1 MDIYKEIKSR
11 VDITN
16 ILEHYGIF
24 PVRGRNIYRCPFHD
38 DSRPSA
44 NTHKT
49 KSGFYNFHCFPC
61 GLELDIFDFVG
72 KMENFSG
79 NERQVRWK
87 CAKFINN
94 KFGLGLIGELTYE
107 QKLENQK
114 RDMERK
120 KRQAEKLWWEQ
131 YEKSVLNEI
140 AKQLRMWEEIQTATH
155 ITRGEYK
162 RGEWEFCDLF
172 FTALK
177 RQDWLNWLYNAICGF
192 DHPECEFDYLYPTDK
207 KQVLE
212 MIKKGEI
219 VIW

>member
-1 MDIYKEIKSR
+1 MDVYKEIKSR

-24 PVRGRNIYRCPFHD
+24 PTRGRNKFRCPFHD
-38 DSRPSA
+38 DQNPSA
-44 NTHKT
+44 NTHQT

-87 CAKFINN
+87 CAEFIND

-114 RDMERK
+114 RDRERK
-120 KRQAEKLWWEQ
+120 KLQSEKLQWKR
-131 YEKSVLNEI
+131 YEKKIISHVSVML
-140 AKQLRMWEEIQTATH
+140 QGWEEVLRETH

-162 RGEWEFCDLF
+162 KNQWQYENLF

-177 RQDWLNWLYNAICGF
+177 KCEWYNWLYDVLCENI
-192 DHPECEFDYLYPTDK
+192 HPECEYDYIYGTNK
-207 KQVLE
+207 KEILG
-212 MIKKGEI
+212 MIRKGEI
-219 VIW
+219 VGW